1 MTTRHRTSPPSS
13 PAAGRTGAGGTQ
25 HEIKFAGYRKHAR
38 IERGGVR
45 LLTRTGLKWI
55 DKYAPI
61 AEPSPGSDIRHVA
74 TAGAFLHPGFERRLI
89 RRIRAHPREL

>member
-13 PAAGRTGAGGTQ
+13 PAAGRTGAGGTL

-55 DKYAPI
+55 DTRRL
-61 AEPSPGSDIRHVA
+61 PSPRQA
-74 TAGAFLHPGFERRLI
+74 LI
-89 RRIRAHPREL
+89 SGMSQRPVRSCTLALSAA